1 MSEVQKTEPAVAQP
15 AQTAEATKPDATL
28 ARAVAQPV
36 ANVDE
41 TRAIAAFSSSAAFE
55 TAFRMAKALSSSSL
69 MPTAFQGNVPN
80 CMIALELA
88 SRIGASVFMIAQNLD
103 IIHGRPG
110 FRATFLIATV
120 NTAGRF
126 TPLRFR
132 FEGTPGKDDWGCR
145 AVAKDKESGEDLV
158 GALITIG
165 LAKAEGW
172 YSRNGSKWKTMPEQM
187 LMYRAASFWSRIYCP
202 EKTMGMLTSDEVV
215 DSTGYE
221 VGEVVTLP
229 AQQGSAQD
237 LQRALMAM
245 QAEAVADGAPSEQA
259 PTVEATTVP
268 ESKAS
273 ATATAADE
281 PKARGTRKVQDG
293 SDG

>member
-1 MSEVQKTEPAVAQP
+1 MKRRRRRRRRHLGNP
-15 AQTAEATKPDATL
+15 
-28 ARAVAQPV
+28 
-36 ANVDE
+36 
-41 TRAIAAFSSSAAFE
+41 I
-55 TAFRMAKALSSSSL
+55 
-69 MPTAFQGNVPN
+69 PTPGHQ
-80 CMIALELA
+80 
-88 SRIGASVFMIAQNLD
+88 RIQRRQVS
-103 IIHGRPG
+103 
-110 FRATFLIATV
+110 
-120 NTAGRF
+120 
-126 TPLRFR
+126 LRFR
-132 FEGTPGKDDWGCR
+132 FEGTPGKEDWGCR

-259 PTVEATTVP
+259 PTVEATPVP

-273 ATATAADE
+273 APVAAADE
-281 PKARGTRKVQDG
+281 PKARGTRKAQEGREPG